1 MFLGSFIAAA
11 AGEGFDTISS
21 IQDTAD
27 KLFPGFGSIALFI
40 AALGLVSVTA
50 LNMYGGSLTLISSI
64 DSLRRIRPTVR
75 IRVVT
80 IVITAAISLVFA
92 NIASADFLANFNDFL
107 LLVLYFFIPWTA
119 VNLTDYFIV
128 RKGHYAIAEIF
139 HPNGIYGRWGWPGI
153 TAYLVGFVVM
163 IPFFAAGKLFVGPA
177 AEAMGGADI
186 SLFIGLPV
194 SAVIY
199 WALTRRLD
207 TAAEWRLAKSQAD
220 ELEKAAKMHV
230 EP

>member
-1 MFLGSFIAAA
+1 M
-11 AGEGFDTISS
+11 
-21 IQDTAD
+21 
-27 KLFPGFGSIALFI
+27 FI
-40 AALGLVSVTA
+40 AALGLLSVTA

-64 DSLRRIRPTVR
+64 DSLRRIRPTVK
-75 IRVVT
+75 IRVLT
-80 IVITAAISLVFA
+80 IVVTAAISLVFA

-139 HPNGIYGRWGWPGI
+139 HAHGIYGRWGWPGI
-153 TAYLVGFVVM
+153 LSYLAGFAVM
-163 IPFFAAGKLFVGPA
+163 IPFFSAGKLFVGPA

-194 SAVIY
+194 AAILY
-199 WALTRRLD
+199 WALTRRID
-207 TAAEWRLAKSQAD
+207 TEAEMRLAESQAAE
-220 ELEKAAKMHV
+220 LEEAARIHV